1 MLQKHDPAS
10 FSKWPIFR
18 GKLAGCFRE
27 GIHFFKGNKKNP
39 QQSPPFHPNLH
50 IHSFFRHGGST
61 RFNKSLKEL
70 GSFGGA
76 MTETTPLKGM
86 TVTGPAGETK
96 KTYTK
101 QLLFDDV
108 LLTD

>member
-1 MLQKHDPAS
+1 
-10 FSKWPIFR
+10 
-18 GKLAGCFRE
+18 
-27 GIHFFKGNKKNP
+27 
-39 QQSPPFHPNLH
+39 
-50 IHSFFRHGGST
+50 
-61 RFNKSLKEL
+61 
-70 GSFGGA
+70 

-86 TVTGPAGETK
+86 TVTGPAGERK